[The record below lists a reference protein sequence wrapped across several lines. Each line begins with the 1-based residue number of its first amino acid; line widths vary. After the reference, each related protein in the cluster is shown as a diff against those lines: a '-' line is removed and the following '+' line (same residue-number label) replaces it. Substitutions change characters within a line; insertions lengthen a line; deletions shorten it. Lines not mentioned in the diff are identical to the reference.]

1 MRRSTAVVYYS
12 LSGNTQ
18 KCAETL
24 AAILNAD
31 IFKLETVTSYPKSY
45 GKLLAVTREE
55 SKMKAKRE
63 LQVPIPDLT
72 AYRRVLIGT
81 PNWWGALSSPIRTF
95 MAEEDL
101 KDKEVALFCT
111 HGGCGV
117 KEVENEFLSFLPES
131 IITLSSLAVFD
142 DGEGK
147 LLKRCREWIQKN
159 ELEEKECQ
167 TNSSYIS
174 QQAE

>member
-1 MRRSTAVVYYS
+1 MRRNTAIVYYS

-18 KCAETL
+18 KCVETL

-31 IFKLETVTSYPKSY
+31 IFKLETVTSYPKGY

-55 SKMKAKRE
+55 SKMKTKRE
-63 LQVPIPDLT
+63 LKTPLPDLS
-72 AYRRVLIGT
+72 AYDRVLIGT

-95 MAEEDL
+95 MDEADL

-117 KEVENEFLSFLPES
+117 KEVEKEFLSLLPES
-131 IITLSSLAVFD
+131 LVPLSAFAIFD

-147 LLKRCREWIQKN
+147 LLKRGKEWIQRN
-159 ELEEKECQ
+159 NLEEKECQ